1 MNKGEFISAVAS
13 QAGVTKE
20 MAAKCY
26 EGMVDTIKEALAK
39 GEKIALVGFGNFEVK
54 ETAAREGKNPAT
66 GETIQIPKC
75 CIIPRNNK
83 NINRCCSKR

>member
-13 QAGVTKE
+13 NAGVTKE
-20 MAAKCY
+20 MASKCY
-26 EGMVDTIKEALAK
+26 EGMVDTIKEALAN

-66 GETIQIPKC
+66 GETIQIPAGK
-75 CIIPRNNK
+75 K
-83 NINRCCSKR
+83 VSFKAGKALKESL

>member
-66 GETIQIPKC
+66 GETIQIPAGK
-75 CIIPRNNK
+75 K
-83 NINRCCSKR
+83 VSFKAGKALKDSL